1 VGKRVVETYFD
12 AGTDRWKNRVAGG
25 PNMPNEYLLQ
35 ADAERDG
42 RSFADFL
49 GCEYRL
55 VGDDAPDPPPAE
67 PAEPA
72 GSAEQRA
79 SAGNGHVQAL
89 AARLERL
96 ESGESAD
103 LEDPLRAELAAQV
116 AGQLAAA
123 AQEYAVAAHQLAA
136 HLHRVEADQLDSV
149 GEFERAELQRKAAA
163 IDDDLA
169 SGRRSHPAG

>member
-1 VGKRVVETYFD
+1 MSTGWSATTRRTLP
-12 AGTDRWKNRVAGG
+12 T
-25 PNMPNEYLLQ
+25 P
-35 ADAERDG
+35 
-42 RSFADFL
+42 S
-49 GCEYRL
+49 
-55 VGDDAPDPPPAE
+55 PPALRSSE
-67 PAEPA
+67 PGDAH
-72 GSAEQRA
+72 
-79 SAGNGHVQAL
+79 GHVQAL

-96 ESGESAD
+96 ETGESAD

-123 AQEYAVAAHQLAA
+123 AQEYAVAAHELAA
-136 HLHRVEADQLDSV
+136 HLHRAEADHLDSV

>member
-1 VGKRVVETYFD
+1 MGKRVVETYFD
-12 AGTDRWKNRVAGG
+12 AGAGRWKNRVVQG
-25 PNMPNEYLLQ
+25 PNLPNEYLLL

-49 GCEYRL
+49 CCEFRL
-55 VGDDAPDPPPAE
+55 VGDDAPGLP

-72 GSAEQRA
+72 GSPEQRA
-79 SAGNGHVQAL
+79 TAAHAHVQAL

-96 ESGESAD
+96 ESGEAAE
-103 LEDPLRAELAAQV
+103 LEDALSAELAAQV

-123 AQEYAVAAHQLAA
+123 AQEYAVAAHELAA
-136 HLHRVEADQLDSV
+136 HLHRVEADHLESV

-169 SGRRSHPAG
+169 ADRRRSHPAG